1 MTDRLQGSIAI
12 VTGAESGIGRAIA
25 IAFAREGADLVLAY
39 LRDAKAADETAR
51 AVREAG
57 RAAITVQCDHTRP
70 DDVERLFSSAGDAFG
85 PPDILVNSAGLDAPG
100 DEVAEMDEETWEK
113 MLKVDLFGPF
123 LCCRAL
129 IRARRAEGGGGR
141 IVNISSR
148 SFLGGPNVAHYA
160 ASKGAVVALT
170 RCLSLEL
177 AGDDILVNSVAPG
190 VIDTDILKGWDDE
203 ERAKLASYQP
213 VGRIGQPSDV
223 ANIVSMLASPRRLYR
238 GIQCQNIGLERNAF
252 DHLDNAL
259 NFFGVL
265 VDRLHG
271 GNKLSDHFIALLRFV
286 RHVGGRAIYM
296 RGAFC
301 VLIHRRGELL
311 KASSHL
317 LKR

>member
-141 IVNISSR
+141 IVNISSVHEEIPR
-148 SFLGGPNVAHYA
+148 IGSAAYDAAKGGLRN
-160 ASKGAVVALT
+160 LT
-170 RCLSLEL
+170 RTLCLEL
-177 AGDDILVNSVAPG
+177 APDRIAVNNIAPG
-190 VIDTDILKGWDDE
+190 MILTAMNQEAMDDAE
-203 ERAKLASYQP
+203 AREKQVRNIPWRRA
-213 VGRIGQPSDV
+213 GQPEEV
-223 ANIVSMLASPRRLYR
+223 AHLAVYLASPEADYVT
-238 GIQCQNIGLERNAF
+238 GQTFTIDGGLS
-252 DHLDNAL
+252 L
-259 NFFGVL
+259 N
-265 VDRLHG
+265 
-271 GNKLSDHFIALLRFV
+271 
-286 RHVGGRAIYM
+286 VGQ
-296 RGAFC
+296 GA
-301 VLIHRRGELL
+301 
-311 KASSHL
+311 
-317 LKR
+317 